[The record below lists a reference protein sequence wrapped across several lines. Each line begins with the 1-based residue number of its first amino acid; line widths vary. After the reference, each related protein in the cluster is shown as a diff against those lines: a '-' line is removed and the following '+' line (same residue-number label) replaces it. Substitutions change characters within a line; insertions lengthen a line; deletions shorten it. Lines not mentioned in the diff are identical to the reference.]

1 MPIIEL
7 QARMYE
13 RGRIRIGQ
21 KVATSNGRS
30 RPEKLD
36 RFRFTS
42 AAREN
47 LEPIAKAYG
56 GTVQPWTP
64 DDGRSQWEV
73 VTDSA
78 RLPILVPPNAVSQWL
93 ELWSGGGC
101 QRRCDG
107 VRDVIS
113 DSPCLCDPDPEK
125 RQCKPTTRLNV
136 ILRDMPGIGVWR
148 LESHGWN
155 AAVELPGL
163 AEFVMRA
170 DGMVPAF
177 LTLEERVTKR
187 DGKTNR
193 FMVPGIDVEVTP
205 SQLLAGQGSPT
216 PAIGA
221 RSPAAIEGGPRD
233 WTSAPPT
240 LAEDYIA
247 EAEMCTDIVCWRQV
261 WEKAKANGHLTDE
274 VKAGLTAVGQRIA
287 EANKPATPPPSDRDP
302 DDLWADIMRKCPDG
316 WTTAQLETA
325 VTEFTGGVTPADA
338 TAADLSA
345 FLERMQ
351 AGTL

>member
-1 MPIIEL
+1 MPILEL
-7 QARMYE
+7 QSRMYE

-21 KVATSNGRS
+21 KSAKGA
-30 RPEKLD
+30 PQKLD

-47 LEPIAKAYG
+47 LDPIAAAYG
-56 GTVQPWTP
+56 GTVADWAPA
-64 DDGRSQWEV
+64 DGRKQYEV
-73 VTDSA
+73 ITDSA
-78 RLPILVPPNAVSQWL
+78 RIPILVPPNPVTQWL

-107 VRDVIS
+107 LRDVIS

-136 ILRDMPGIGVWR
+136 ILREMPGIGVWR

-163 AEFVMRA
+163 AAFVARA

-205 SQLLAGQGSPT
+205 SQLLAGQSATAPREVVA
-216 PAIGA
+216 PEP
-221 RSPAAIEGGPRD
+221 RAAIE
-233 WTSAPPT
+233 SAPVPDYVAAARAAYD
-240 LAEDYIA
+240 LAG
-247 EAEMCTDIVCWRQV
+247 WRQV
-261 WEKAKANGHLTDE
+261 WEKAKAAGHLTEALKVELTPIGQALHEQQKAAALPAADE
-274 VKAGLTAVGQRIA
+274 
-287 EANKPATPPPSDRDP
+287 PPGDP
-302 DDLWADIMRKCPDG
+302 DDLWMAIVSKCPEG
-316 WTTAQLETA
+316 WTTAQLENDL
-325 VTEFTGGVTPADA
+325 TEFTGGVAPADA
-338 TAADLSA
+338 SAADL
-345 FLERMQ
+345 
-351 AGTL
+351 AGYLQQLKAGAR

>member
-7 QARMYE
+7 QKRMYE

-21 KVATSNGRS
+21 KSAKGA
-30 RPEKLD
+30 PQKLD

-42 AAREN
+42 AAKEN
-47 LEPIAKAYG
+47 LLPIAAAYG
-56 GTVQPWTP
+56 GEVVEWTP
-64 DDGRSQWEV
+64 ADGRKQWEV
-73 VTDSA
+73 ITDSA
-78 RLPILVPPNAVSQWL
+78 RLPILVPPNPVSQWL

-125 RQCKPTTRLNV
+125 RACKPTTRLNV
-136 ILRDMPGIGVWR
+136 VLRDMPGIGVWR

-205 SQLLAGQGSPT
+205 SQLLAGQTAAAAIASPSVAALET
-216 PAIGA
+216 G
-221 RSPAAIEGGPRD
+221 PAAIETGQRVPDYAAAARAC
-233 WTSAPPT
+233 TS
-240 LAEDYIA
+240 LAG
-247 EAEMCTDIVCWRQV
+247 WREV
-261 WEKAKANGHLTDE
+261 WQKAQTAGHLTNE
-274 VKAGLTAVGQRIA
+274 LKAALTPIG
-287 EANKPATPPPSDRDP
+287 EALAKAIEPPATTPPAAEPVGDP
-302 DDLWADIMRKCPDG
+302 DDLWMLIVAKTPEG
-316 WTTAQLETA
+316 WTTAQLENDF
-325 VTEFTGGVTPADA
+325 TEYTGGVSPADA
-338 TAADLSA
+338 VAEDLA
-345 FLERMQ
+345 GYLEQ
-351 AGTL
+351 LKAGAR